1 VAVPR
6 THVYFNDLATGRAK
20 SIRGIAEKEGVT
32 DRFVSHLMPLAFLAP
47 DIVEAIL
54 AGTQPADLT
63 AETLIKW
70 SALPLECVKREA
82 LLGFD

>member
-1 VAVPR
+1 
-6 THVYFNDLATGRAK
+6 
-20 SIRGIAEKEGVT
+20 
-32 DRFVSHLMPLAFLAP
+32 MPLAFLAP

-63 AETLIKW
+63 TQTLIRRTD
-70 SALPLECVKREA
+70 LPLNWAEQRA